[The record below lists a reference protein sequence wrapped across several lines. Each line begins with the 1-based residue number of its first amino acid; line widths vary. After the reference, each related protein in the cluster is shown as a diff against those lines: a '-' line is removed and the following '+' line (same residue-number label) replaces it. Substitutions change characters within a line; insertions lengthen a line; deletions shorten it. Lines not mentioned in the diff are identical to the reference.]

1 MYGSDTVTQPAGTNF
16 RCYRLDQE
24 FVMASR
30 FRLPAMALL
39 FLLAAIAGRASS
51 VPAQSTG
58 QPAPADFPPGP
69 NRDVVIKACKD
80 CHPVTQITKR
90 RESRARWSQLTEKML
105 GEGAQMTDDEF
116 EKVVVYLSVVL
127 GKKIRINI
135 ATADDISE
143 GLDIDEQ
150 VAAAIVKYRGD
161 KGPFKEWK
169 DLLKVPGIDPRRI
182 EELKDNF
189 DFSTGP

>member
-1 MYGSDTVTQPAGTNF
+1 
-16 RCYRLDQE
+16 
-24 FVMASR
+24 MASPFR
-30 FRLPAMALL
+30 FAAITLMLL
-39 FLLAAIAGRASS
+39 VAAIAGRASS
-51 VPAQSTG
+51 APAQSTS
-58 QPAPADFPPGP
+58 QPPATDFPPGP

-90 RESRARWSQLTEKML
+90 RESRARWSQISERML
-105 GEGAQMTDDEF
+105 GEGAQMSDDEF

-127 GKKIRINI
+127 GKKIRIN
-135 ATADDISE
+135 TASADEISD

-150 VAAAIVKYRGD
+150 AAAAIVKFRGD

-169 DLLKVPGIDPRRI
+169 DLLKVPGIDTKRV

-189 DFSTGP
+189 DFSTVHSS